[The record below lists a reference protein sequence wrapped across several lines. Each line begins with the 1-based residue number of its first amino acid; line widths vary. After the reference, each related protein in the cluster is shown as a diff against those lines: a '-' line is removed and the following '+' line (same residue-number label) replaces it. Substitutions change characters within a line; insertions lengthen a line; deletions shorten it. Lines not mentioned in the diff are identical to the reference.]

1 MANLT
6 RTVSTLIS
14 GIILGAGLVLTYL
27 QWQPFAIAGPLAPPQ
42 APIGSIVGTSDR
54 GGQLVANIF
63 EQASPTVV
71 YVTTRVQ
78 SSYPSPSTR
87 QIEEGVG
94 SGFIID
100 DEGHILTN
108 NHVVADATDV
118 EITLYDG
125 TTLQAKVTGRDPGD
139 DLAVLQVDASKAKL
153 KSAKLGDSDKLQ
165 IGELA
170 IAIGN
175 PLRYDHTVTT
185 GIVSSLGRT
194 LSTESMRR
202 PLQNM
207 IQTDAAIN
215 PGNSGGPLLNA
226 RGEVIGINTA
236 VEPGATGIGFAMPI
250 NTAKRYL
257 PKMLAAETVDHAF
270 LGISGV
276 PVTPLLAQATGISVQ
291 EGVYIVSVVAGGPA
305 AKAGITAPASPH
317 SDDQGA
323 LSSGGDVIL
332 SIDRNDVHKVE
343 DIASY
348 VDEKAVGDTVTLK
361 VLRESQILDVPVKL
375 GSWPNQ

>member
-6 RTVSTLIS
+6 RTVPSM
-14 GIILGAGLVLTYL
+14 ILGILVGAALVLTYL

-42 APIGSIVGTSDR
+42 APFGSIVASSDR
-54 GGQLVANIF
+54 SGQLVANIF
-63 EQASPTVV
+63 QQASPTVV
-71 YVTTRVQ
+71 YVTTRVL
-78 SSYPSPSTR
+78 SSDPSPSAR
-87 QIEEGVG
+87 QVEEGVG
-94 SGFIID
+94 SGFVID
-100 DEGHILTN
+100 DKGHILTN

-118 EITLYDG
+118 EITLADG
-125 TTLQAKVTGRDPGD
+125 TTLQAKVTGRDPAD
-139 DLAVLQVDASKAKL
+139 DLALLEVDPSKVTL
-153 KSAKLGDSDKLQ
+153 KAATLGDSDKVR

-185 GIVSSLGRT
+185 GIISSVGRT
-194 LSTESMRR
+194 LSTESMTR

-236 VEPGATGIGFAMPI
+236 IEPGATGIGFAIPV

-276 PVTPLLAQATGISVQ
+276 PVTPLLARDTGLTVQ
-291 EGVYIVSVVAGGPA
+291 EGVYVVSVVSGGPA

-317 SDDQGA
+317 NDNQGTLA
-323 LSSGGDVIL
+323 AGGDVIL
-332 SIDRNDVHKVE
+332 SIDKKDVRKVE

-348 VDEKAVGDTVTLK
+348 IDGKAVGDTITLK
-361 VLRESQILDVPVKL
+361 ILRRTQTVDVDVKL
-375 GSWPNQ
+375 GSWPSR